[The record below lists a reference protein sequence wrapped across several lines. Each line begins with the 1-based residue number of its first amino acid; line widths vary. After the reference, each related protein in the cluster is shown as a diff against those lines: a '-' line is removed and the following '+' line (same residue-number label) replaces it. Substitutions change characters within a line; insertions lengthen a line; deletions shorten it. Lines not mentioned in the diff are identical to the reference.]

1 MNSNIQH
8 KSSVEATIKV
18 SVPKPVVSERMNSFF
33 ATLAKRAKVPGFRP
47 GKAPTN
53 VVKQMYG
60 DEALADLSERL
71 IAEFLGKA
79 LDEHKL
85 DLALPPSLLATDL
98 PSEAKDFTFEVEL
111 HLKPKITTLKL
122 DGLSVEVQKPKTV
135 SDAEVEQELE
145 VIQKAE
151 VTFADAAE
159 NHKVGTSDCA
169 VASFSGTID
178 GVDNPMLK
186 SDSHTIILG
195 ENRYLPDFEAG
206 IVGMK
211 KGETKSFEVKFPG
224 DYREKTLAG
233 KTATF
238 TVVVSGVKER
248 KLPDLNDD
256 FAKLIDEKVSGIAE
270 LKQKIRTNLEQ
281 RSEANLSKTK
291 RDAVGD
297 VLVSQNQFEVS
308 QRQVEQFA
316 SRLAQEAHQMM
327 HQMGVPHEE
336 NEENEKALLASSM
349 KKAERDIRLSYI
361 LEAIAKQQKFE
372 VSNDDLEKRMAETAA
387 KTGYSIAQI
396 KAYYSA
402 KEDNESLSRM
412 DRLKIDVLDEKSL
425 DYALSKATIKLKD

>member
-18 SVPKPVVSERMNSFF
+18 SVPKPIVTERMNSFF
-33 ATLAKRAKVPGFRP
+33 AALAKQAKIPGFRP
-47 GKAPTN
+47 GKAPTS

-60 DEALADLSERL
+60 EGALADLSERL

-79 LDEHKL
+79 IEEHKL
-85 DLALPPSLLATDL
+85 DLALPPALLATDL

-111 HLKPKITTLKL
+111 HLKPKITNLNL
-122 DGLSVEVQKPKTV
+122 DGISAEVQKPQAV
-135 SDAEVEQELE
+135 SDDEINQELE
-145 VIQKAE
+145 TLQKAE
-151 VTFADAAE
+151 VTFAEGAE
-159 NHKVGTSDCA
+159 DRIIGTHDCA
-169 VASFSGTID
+169 VASFSGSID

-186 SDSHTIILG
+186 SDTHTIILG
-195 ENRYLPDFEAG
+195 ESRYLPDFEAG

-211 KGETKSFEVKFPG
+211 KGQTKSFDVKFPD
-224 DYREKTLAG
+224 DYRETSLAG

-238 TVVVSGVKER
+238 TVSVTGVKER
-248 KLPDLNDD
+248 KMPELNDE
-256 FAKLIDEKVSGIAE
+256 FAKLIDEKISSLSE
-270 LKQKIRTNLEQ
+270 LKEKIRSTLQERAENSLVK
-281 RSEANLSKTK
+281 SK

-297 VLVSQNQFEVS
+297 ALVAKNSFELS
-308 QRQVEQFA
+308 QRQVHQFA
-316 SRLAQEAHQMM
+316 VRLAQEAHQMM

-336 NEENEKALLASSM
+336 NEENERQLLASSM

-372 VSNDDLEKRMAETAA
+372 VTSEDIEKRLAETAK

-402 KEDNESLSRM
+402 KEENESLSRM

>member
-8 KSSVEATIKV
+8 RSSVEATIKV
-18 SVPKPVVSERMNSFF
+18 SVPKPVVTERMNSFF
-33 ATLAKRAKVPGFRP
+33 AALSKQAKIPGFRP
-47 GKAPTN
+47 GKAPTH

-60 DEALADLSERL
+60 NEALADLSERL

-79 LDEHKL
+79 IEEHKL
-85 DLALPPSLLATDL
+85 DLAIPPSLLATDL

-111 HLKPKITTLKL
+111 HLKPKITNITL
-122 DGLSVEVQKPKTV
+122 DGLTAEVQKPKEV
-135 SDAEVEQELE
+135 SDAEVAQELE
-145 VIQKAE
+145 VMQKAE

-159 NHKVGTSDCA
+159 EKLISANDCA
-169 VASFSGTID
+169 VASFSGTVD
-178 GVDNPMLK
+178 GAENPMLK

-211 KGETKSFEVKFPG
+211 KGQTKSFDVKFPE
-224 DYREKTLAG
+224 DYREKSLAG

-238 TVVVSGVKER
+238 TVSVSGVKER
-248 KLPDLNDD
+248 KMPELNDE
-256 FAKLIDEKVSGIAE
+256 FAKLIDEKVSSLTE
-270 LKQKIRTNLEQ
+270 LKQKIRSTLEE
-281 RSEANLSKTK
+281 RANVTVLKAK

-297 VLVSQNQFEVS
+297 ALVAKNSFELS
-308 QRQVEQFA
+308 QRQVQQFA
-316 SRLAQEAHQMM
+316 ARLAQEAHQMM

-361 LEAIAKQQKFE
+361 LEAVAKQQKFE
-372 VSNDDLEKRMAETAA
+372 VSSEDVEKRIADTAQ

-396 KAYYSA
+396 KTYYAA
-402 KEDNESLSRM
+402 KEEGESLSRM
-412 DRLKIDVLDEKSL
+412 DRLKIDILDEKSL